1 MNKVC
6 IGCGSKLQTLDKN
19 KEGYINP
26 KVYEKATLCER
37 CFKIKYYG
45 EAYVTDNPKDKTSLI
60 KMINDS
66 KKSVVYLVDTLTIS
80 KETLSVID
88 SLSNKVYLVL
98 TKKDLLPKSVKNS
111 KLKEYISNLTLIKDV
126 FVISALKNNGVTEV
140 YNELIKNNEK
150 SVYVIGYTSSGKS
163 TFINKLLTLNGKS
176 GNITTSILPN
186 TTLECINIKLNDKLT
201 LIDTPGF
208 VSENSSYNFIDVDI
222 YKKLLP
228 KSVIKPKVYT
238 IKKDFMIILGDILR
252 IENNSNEDVNLVFY
266 FKNEIKLNKMRS
278 IRNELLKDKDK
289 LDVKVS
295 DKDIVL
301 EGLGYIKV
309 VGYANLTM
317 YTLNKKM
324 ISVRN
329 KMI

>member
-88 SLSNKVYLVL
+88 SLSNKAYLVL
-98 TKKDLLPKSVKNS
+98 TKRDLLPKSVKNS

-126 FVISALKNNGVTEV
+126 FVISALKNNGVTEL

-176 GNITTSILPN
+176 GNITTSSLPN

-222 YKKLLP
+222 YKKLLS

-278 IRNELLKDKDK
+278 IRNKLLKDKDK

-295 DKDIVL
+295 DKDIIL

>member
-98 TKKDLLPKSVKNS
+98 TKRDLLPKSVKNS

-126 FVISALKNNGVTEV
+126 FVISALKNNGVTEL

-176 GNITTSILPN
+176 GNITTSSLPN

-278 IRNELLKDKDK
+278 IRNKLLKDKDK

-295 DKDIVL
+295 DKDIIL

-309 VGYANLTM
+309 VGNANLTM

>member
-126 FVISALKNNGVTEV
+126 FVISALKNNGVTEL

-176 GNITTSILPN
+176 GNITTSSLPN

-278 IRNELLKDKDK
+278 IRNKLLKDKDK

-295 DKDIVL
+295 DKDIIL

-309 VGYANLTM
+309 VGNANLTM

>member
-6 IGCGSKLQTLDKN
+6 IGCGSKFQTLDKN
-19 KEGYINP
+19 KEGYINL

-98 TKKDLLPKSVKNS
+98 TKRDLLPKSVKNS

-126 FVISALKNNGVTEV
+126 FVISALKNNGVTEL

-163 TFINKLLTLNGKS
+163 TFINKLLMLNGKS
-176 GNITTSILPN
+176 GNITTSSLPN

>member
-98 TKKDLLPKSVKNS
+98 TKRDLLPKSVKNS

-126 FVISALKNNGVTEV
+126 FVISALKNNGVTEL

-163 TFINKLLTLNGKS
+163 TFINKLLMLNGKS
-176 GNITTSILPN
+176 GNITTSSLPN

-238 IKKDFMIILGDILR
+238 IKKNFMIILGDILR

>member
-6 IGCGSKLQTLDKN
+6 IGCGSKLQNLDKN

-98 TKKDLLPKSVKNS
+98 TKRDLLPKSVKNS

-126 FVISALKNNGVTEV
+126 FVISALKNNGVTEL

-163 TFINKLLTLNGKS
+163 TFINKLLMLNGKS
-176 GNITTSILPN
+176 GNITTSSLPN

-295 DKDIVL
+295 DKDIIL

>member
-80 KETLSVID
+80 KESLSVID

-98 TKKDLLPKSVKNS
+98 TKRDLLPKSVKNS

-126 FVISALKNNGVTEV
+126 FVISALKNNGVTEL

-176 GNITTSILPN
+176 GNITTSSLPN

-295 DKDIVL
+295 DKDIIL

>member
-6 IGCGSKLQTLDKN
+6 IGCGSKFQTLDKN

-98 TKKDLLPKSVKNS
+98 TKRDLLPKSVKNS

-126 FVISALKNNGVTEV
+126 FVISALKNNGVTEL

-176 GNITTSILPN
+176 GNITTSSLPN

-278 IRNELLKDKDK
+278 IKNELLKDKDK

>member
-6 IGCGSKLQTLDKN
+6 IGCGSKFQTLDKN

-98 TKKDLLPKSVKNS
+98 TKRDLLPKSVKNS

-126 FVISALKNNGVTEV
+126 FVISALKNNGVTEL

-163 TFINKLLTLNGKS
+163 TFINKLLMLNGKS
-176 GNITTSILPN
+176 GNITTSSLPN
-186 TTLECINIKLNDKLT
+186 TTIECINIKLNDKLT

-295 DKDIVL
+295 DKDIIL

>member
-80 KETLSVID
+80 KKTLSVID

-98 TKKDLLPKSVKNS
+98 TKRDLLPKSVKNS

-126 FVISALKNNGVTEV
+126 FVISALKNNGVTEL

-150 SVYVIGYTSSGKS
+150 NVYVIGYTSSGKS

-176 GNITTSILPN
+176 GNITTSSLPN

-266 FKNEIKLNKMRS
+266 FKNEINLNKMRS

-295 DKDIVL
+295 DKDIIL

>member
-6 IGCGSKLQTLDKN
+6 IGCGSKFQTLDKN

-98 TKKDLLPKSVKNS
+98 TKRDLLPKSVKNS

-126 FVISALKNNGVTEV
+126 FVISALKNNGVTEL

-163 TFINKLLTLNGKS
+163 TFINKLLMLNGKS
-176 GNITTSILPN
+176 GNITTSSLPN

-228 KSVIKPKVYT
+228 KSIIKPKVYT

>member
-6 IGCGSKLQTLDKN
+6 IGCGSKFQTLDKN

-26 KVYEKATLCER
+26 KVYDKATLCER

-45 EAYVTDNPKDKTSLI
+45 EAYVTDNPKDKTTLI

-66 KKSVVYLVDTLTIS
+66 KKSVVYLVDTLTLS
-80 KETLSVID
+80 KESLSVID

-98 TKKDLLPKSVKNS
+98 TKRDLLPKSVKNS

-126 FVISALKNNGVTEV
+126 FVISALKNNGVTEL

-163 TFINKLLTLNGKS
+163 TFINKLLMLNGKS
-176 GNITTSILPN
+176 GNITTSSLPN

-295 DKDIVL
+295 DKDIIL

-324 ISVRN
+324 ISIRN

>member
-6 IGCGSKLQTLDKN
+6 IGCGSKFQTLDKN

-98 TKKDLLPKSVKNS
+98 TKRDLLPKSVKNS

-126 FVISALKNNGVTEV
+126 FVISALKNNGVTEL

-176 GNITTSILPN
+176 GNITTSSLPN

-266 FKNEIKLNKMRS
+266 FKNEIRLNKMRS
-278 IRNELLKDKDK
+278 IRNKLLKDKDK

-295 DKDIVL
+295 DKDIIL

>member
-98 TKKDLLPKSVKNS
+98 TKRDLLPKSVKNS

-163 TFINKLLTLNGKS
+163 TFINKLLMLNGKS
-176 GNITTSILPN
+176 GNITTSSLPN

-238 IKKDFMIILGDILR
+238 IKKEFMIILGDILR

>member
-126 FVISALKNNGVTEV
+126 FVISALKNNGVTEL

-150 SVYVIGYTSSGKS
+150 SVYVISYTSSGKS

-176 GNITTSILPN
+176 GNITTSSLPN

-295 DKDIVL
+295 DKDIIL

>member
-98 TKKDLLPKSVKNS
+98 TKRDLLPKSVKNS

-126 FVISALKNNGVTEV
+126 FVISALKNNGVTEL

-163 TFINKLLTLNGKS
+163 TFINKLLMLNGKS
-176 GNITTSILPN
+176 GNITTSSLPN

-238 IKKDFMIILGDILR
+238 IKKDFMIILGDIFR

-295 DKDIVL
+295 DKDIIL

>member
-19 KEGYINP
+19 KEGYINH

-98 TKKDLLPKSVKNS
+98 TKRDLLPKSVKNS

-126 FVISALKNNGVTEV
+126 FVISALKNNGVTEL

-176 GNITTSILPN
+176 GNITTSSLPN

-278 IRNELLKDKDK
+278 IRNKLLKDKDK

-295 DKDIVL
+295 DKDIIL

>member
-6 IGCGSKLQTLDKN
+6 IGCGSKFQTLDKN

-88 SLSNKVYLVL
+88 SLYNKVYLVL
-98 TKKDLLPKSVKNS
+98 TKRDLLPKSVKNS

-126 FVISALKNNGVTEV
+126 FVISALKNNGVTEL

-163 TFINKLLTLNGKS
+163 TFINKLLMLNGKS
-176 GNITTSILPN
+176 GNITTSSLPN

-278 IRNELLKDKDK
+278 IRNKLLKDKDK

-295 DKDIVL
+295 DKDIIL
-301 EGLGYIKV
+301 EGIGYIKV

>member
-6 IGCGSKLQTLDKN
+6 IGCGSKFQTLDKN

-98 TKKDLLPKSVKNS
+98 TKRDLLPKSVKNS

-126 FVISALKNNGVTEV
+126 FVISALKNNGVTEL
-140 YNELIKNNEK
+140 YNEFIKNNEK

-163 TFINKLLTLNGKS
+163 TFINKLLMLNGKS
-176 GNITTSILPN
+176 GNITTSSLPN

-278 IRNELLKDKDK
+278 IRNKLLKDKDK

-295 DKDIVL
+295 DKDIIL

>member
-6 IGCGSKLQTLDKN
+6 IGCGSKFQTLDKN

-98 TKKDLLPKSVKNS
+98 TKRDLLPKSVKNS

-126 FVISALKNNGVTEV
+126 FVISALKNNGVTEL

-176 GNITTSILPN
+176 GNITTSSLPN

-266 FKNEIKLNKMRS
+266 FKNEINLNKMRS

>member
-6 IGCGSKLQTLDKN
+6 IGCGSKFQTLDKN

-98 TKKDLLPKSVKNS
+98 TKRDLLPKSVKNS

-126 FVISALKNNGVTEV
+126 FVISALKNNGVTEL

-176 GNITTSILPN
+176 GNITTSSLPN

>member
-176 GNITTSILPN
+176 GNITTSSLPN

>member
-126 FVISALKNNGVTEV
+126 FVISALKNNGVTEL

-176 GNITTSILPN
+176 GNITTSSLPN

-278 IRNELLKDKDK
+278 IRNKLLKDKDK

-295 DKDIVL
+295 DKDIIL

>member
-98 TKKDLLPKSVKNS
+98 TKRDLLPKSVKNS

-126 FVISALKNNGVTEV
+126 FVISALKNNGVTEL

-176 GNITTSILPN
+176 GNITTSSLPN

-266 FKNEIKLNKMRS
+266 FKNEINLNKMRS

>member
-1 MNKVC
+1 MNRVC

-80 KETLSVID
+80 KESLSVID

-98 TKKDLLPKSVKNS
+98 TKRDLLPKSVKNS
-111 KLKEYISNLTLIKDV
+111 KLKEYISNLTIIKDV

-163 TFINKLLTLNGKS
+163 TFINKLLMLNGKS
-176 GNITTSILPN
+176 GNITTSSLPN

>member
-6 IGCGSKLQTLDKN
+6 IGCGSKFQTLDKN

-98 TKKDLLPKSVKNS
+98 TKRDLLPKSVKNS

-126 FVISALKNNGVTEV
+126 FVISALKNNGVTEL

-176 GNITTSILPN
+176 GNITTSSLPN

-324 ISVRN
+324 ISIRN

>member
-6 IGCGSKLQTLDKN
+6 IGCGSKFQTLDKN

-98 TKKDLLPKSVKNS
+98 TKRDLLPKSVKNS

-126 FVISALKNNGVTEV
+126 FVISALKNNGVTEL

-163 TFINKLLTLNGKS
+163 TFINKLLMLNGKS
-176 GNITTSILPN
+176 GNITTSSLPN

-252 IENNSNEDVNLVFY
+252 IENNSTEDVNLVFY

-295 DKDIVL
+295 DKDIIL

-309 VGYANLTM
+309 VKDANLTM

-324 ISVRN
+324 ISIRN

>member
-1 MNKVC
+1 MNRVC
-6 IGCGSKLQTLDKN
+6 IGCGSKFQTLDKN

-80 KETLSVID
+80 RETLSVID

-98 TKKDLLPKSVKNS
+98 TKRDLLPKSVKNS

-126 FVISALKNNGVTEV
+126 FVISALKNNGVTEL

-163 TFINKLLTLNGKS
+163 TFINKLLMLNGKS
-176 GNITTSILPN
+176 GNITTSSLPN

-295 DKDIVL
+295 DKDIIL

>member
-98 TKKDLLPKSVKNS
+98 TKRDLLPKSVKNS

-126 FVISALKNNGVTEV
+126 FVISALKNNGVTEL

-163 TFINKLLTLNGKS
+163 TFINKLLMLNGKS
-176 GNITTSILPN
+176 GNITTSSLPN

-238 IKKDFMIILGDILR
+238 IKKEFMIILGDILR

>member
-6 IGCGSKLQTLDKN
+6 IGCGSKLQTLDKS

-98 TKKDLLPKSVKNS
+98 TKRDLLPKSVKNS

-126 FVISALKNNGVTEV
+126 FVISALKNNGVTEL

-163 TFINKLLTLNGKS
+163 TFINKLLMLNGKS
-176 GNITTSILPN
+176 GNITTSSLPN

-266 FKNEIKLNKMRS
+266 FKNEINLNKMRS

-295 DKDIVL
+295 DKDIIL

>member
-98 TKKDLLPKSVKNS
+98 TKRDLLPKSVKNS

-126 FVISALKNNGVTEV
+126 FVISALKNNGVTEL

-163 TFINKLLTLNGKS
+163 TFINKLLMLNGKS
-176 GNITTSILPN
+176 GNITTSSLPN

-266 FKNEIKLNKMRS
+266 FKNEINLNKMRS

-295 DKDIVL
+295 DKDIIL

>member
-66 KKSVVYLVDTLTIS
+66 NKSVVYLVDTLTIS
-80 KETLSVID
+80 KESLSVID

-98 TKKDLLPKSVKNS
+98 TKRDLLPKSVKNS

-126 FVISALKNNGVTEV
+126 FVISALKNNGVTEL

-176 GNITTSILPN
+176 GNITTSSLPN

>member
-6 IGCGSKLQTLDKN
+6 IGCGSKFQTLDKN

-98 TKKDLLPKSVKNS
+98 TKRDLLPKSVKNS

-126 FVISALKNNGVTEV
+126 FVISALKNNGVTEL

-163 TFINKLLTLNGKS
+163 TFINKLLILNGKS
-176 GNITTSILPN
+176 GNITTSNLPN

-266 FKNEIKLNKMRS
+266 FKNEINLNKMRS

-295 DKDIVL
+295 DKDIIL

-309 VGYANLTM
+309 VGNANLTM

>member
-126 FVISALKNNGVTEV
+126 FVISALKNNGVTEL

-163 TFINKLLTLNGKS
+163 TFINKLLMLNGKS
-176 GNITTSILPN
+176 GNITTSSLPN

-295 DKDIVL
+295 DKDIIL
-301 EGLGYIKV
+301 EGFGYIKV

>member
-80 KETLSVID
+80 KETLSVLD

-98 TKKDLLPKSVKNS
+98 TKRDLLPKSVKNS

-126 FVISALKNNGVTEV
+126 FVISALKNNGVTEL

-176 GNITTSILPN
+176 GNITTSSLPN

-278 IRNELLKDKDK
+278 IRNKLLKDKDK

-295 DKDIVL
+295 DKDIIL

>member
-1 MNKVC
+1 MNRVC
-6 IGCGSKLQTLDKN
+6 IGCGSKFQTLDKN

-98 TKKDLLPKSVKNS
+98 TKRDLLPKSVKNS

-126 FVISALKNNGVTEV
+126 FVISALKNNGVTEL

-176 GNITTSILPN
+176 GNITTSSLPN

-278 IRNELLKDKDK
+278 IRNKLLKDKDK

>member
-98 TKKDLLPKSVKNS
+98 TKRDLLPKSVKNS

-126 FVISALKNNGVTEV
+126 FVISALKNNGVTEL

-176 GNITTSILPN
+176 GNITTSSLPN

-222 YKKLLP
+222 YKKMLP

>member
-6 IGCGSKLQTLDKN
+6 IGCGSKFQTLDKN

-98 TKKDLLPKSVKNS
+98 TKRDLLPKSVKNS

-126 FVISALKNNGVTEV
+126 FVISALKNNGVTEL

-176 GNITTSILPN
+176 GNITTSSLPN

-208 VSENSSYNFIDVDI
+208 VSENSSYNFINVDI

>member
-6 IGCGSKLQTLDKN
+6 IGCGSKFQTIDKN

-98 TKKDLLPKSVKNS
+98 TKRDLLPKSVKNS

-126 FVISALKNNGVTEV
+126 FVISALKNNGVTEL

-163 TFINKLLTLNGKS
+163 TFINKLLMLNGKS
-176 GNITTSILPN
+176 GNITTSSLPN

-295 DKDIVL
+295 DKDIIL

>member
-6 IGCGSKLQTLDKN
+6 IGCGSKFQTLDKN

-98 TKKDLLPKSVKNS
+98 TKRDLLPKSVKNS

-126 FVISALKNNGVTEV
+126 FVISALKNNGVTEL

-163 TFINKLLTLNGKS
+163 TFINKLLMLNGKS
-176 GNITTSILPN
+176 GNITTSSLPN